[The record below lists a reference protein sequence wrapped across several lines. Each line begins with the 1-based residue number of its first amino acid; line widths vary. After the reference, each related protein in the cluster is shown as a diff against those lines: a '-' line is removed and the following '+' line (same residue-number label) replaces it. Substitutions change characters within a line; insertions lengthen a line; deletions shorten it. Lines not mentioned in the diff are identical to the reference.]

1 MKEMKYRN
9 YLLPAI
15 CGIICLAF
23 FACDK
28 ETEPLAQT
36 YYMDKDFTEN
46 NYFQSGS
53 LWVYSKD
60 SSTKDTVRVIS
71 SQYSLKDSA
80 DFSWQVLASQ
90 YSSSYDRDTVVLK
103 SGFIKSSST
112 FYITE
117 TKGNNEVLHFFSL
130 KPPGYVLDLSPSLK
144 MRYRDVKDTSVN
156 GELYSAVRIFENL
169 GPGTNLRQ
177 AKELWFARNAGLVRK
192 ELFNGEVWTL
202 DSLSVQ
208 Q

>member
-1 MKEMKYRN
+1 MV
-9 YLLPAI
+9 L
-15 CGIICLAF
+15 
-23 FACDK
+23 FACEK

-36 YYMDKDFTEN
+36 LYMDKDFTEN
-46 NYFQSGS
+46 NYFKAGS
-53 LWVYSKD
+53 LWVYTKD
-60 SSTKDTVRVIS
+60 SSSRDTVRVIS
-71 SQYSLKDSA
+71 SEYSLKDSA
-80 DFSWQVLASQ
+80 DFSWQALTSR
-90 YSSSYDRDTVVLK
+90 YSSSFDKDTVVLK
-103 SGFIKSSST
+103 SGFIRSSST

-117 TKGNNEVLHFFSL
+117 TKGVTEALHFFSL
-130 KPPGYVLDLSPSLK
+130 KPPGYILDLSPSLK
-144 MRYRDVKDTSVN
+144 MRYREVKDTSVN

-169 GPGTNLRQ
+169 SPATNGRQ